1 MRSLSPIQGGSDPR
15 GPEITGRLQVLRD
28 FSSFSVADG
37 KSDQSKKASPLYV
50 GVESHT
56 YRIEDK
62 NEGKE
67 NKNEGHGKI
76 SEKEQKS
83 E

>member
-1 MRSLSPIQGGSDPR
+1 MVATRGIRRS
-15 GPEITGRLQVLRD
+15 TGRLQVLRD

-37 KSDQSKKASPLYV
+37 KSDQSKKDSPVYV

-67 NKNEGHGKI
+67 NKMREMENL
-76 SEKEQKS
+76 
-83 E
+83 